1 MNLKVSVK
9 EAKDSNTINYVI
21 QSRFDIQNEQYGSW
35 EIKGKEGTMD
45 FVPRGA
51 AVYIEQ
57 IINYIDSGV
66 KYYILRSSI
75 FFRLLYLLCLH
86 EQIIH
91 LLSAK
96 HFSEK
101 FIIFIFGSQMSILI
115 R

>member
-66 KYYILRSSI
+66 KYYILRFQDALMREI
-75 FFRLLYLLCLH
+75 T
-86 EQIIH
+86 I
-91 LLSAK
+91 
-96 HFSEK
+96 
-101 FIIFIFGSQMSILI
+101 
-115 R
+115 